1 MKLTRS
7 ALKEMIREI
16 LDEISAAG
24 AASGGVKKSG
34 GKSYG
39 GMRTKSGTSNTGG
52 AGGKSVMRKRS
63 HKRRR
68 KIRKPIH
75 GLR

>member
-1 MKLTRS
+1 MKLTRN

-16 LDEISAAG
+16 LDEVSAAS
-24 AASGGVKKSG
+24 AASGKAKSAGKRGSAGKVDPG
-34 GKSYG
+34 G
-39 GMRTKSGTSNTGG
+39 NT
-52 AGGKSVMRKRS
+52 VMRKRS

-68 KIRKPIH
+68 KIRKPVK

>member
-1 MKLTRS
+1 MKLTRN

-16 LDEISAAG
+16 LDEVSAASAAG
-24 AASGGVKKSG
+24 GKAKSAGKRSG
-34 GKSYG
+34 GKNAKRGSAGKVDPG
-39 GMRTKSGTSNTGG
+39 GNT
-52 AGGKSVMRKRS
+52 VMRKRS

-68 KIRKPIH
+68 KIRKPVH